1 MNPGYAFTM
10 GKKFFNAQ
18 EDELLAVASKEVKE
32 AYQLMKKPP
41 RYELYD
47 LRADPY
53 EFRNLADDPVHAKTR
68 DRLIRKLEDW
78 QEQTGDALKDPAAAR
93 RLFGLIM
100 DAGTGKRKALD
111 YSFMAKETK

>member
-1 MNPGYAFTM
+1 MP
-10 GKKFFNAQ
+10 
-18 EDELLAVASKEVKE
+18 EDELLAIASKEVRE

-68 DRLIRKLEDW
+68 SPHSETRGLAGAN
-78 QEQTGDALKDPAAAR
+78 GDALKDSAAAR

-100 DAGTGKRKALD
+100 DAHGQAQSLGLLVHGE
-111 YSFMAKETK
+111 ETK

>member
-1 MNPGYAFTM
+1 
-10 GKKFFNAQ
+10 
-18 EDELLAVASKEVKE
+18 
-32 AYQLMKKPP
+32 MKKPP

-53 EFRNLADDPVHAKTR
+53 EFRNLATYPVHAKTR

-111 YSFMAKETK
+111 YSFMAKERK